1 MNIYENITKLIGKTP
16 LVYLNSI
23 KEKYQLQA
31 NLIAKLESLN
41 PGGSLKDRVALRIL
55 KSALEHKL
63 INQNSTIIE
72 PTSGNTGIA
81 LALVCASLGLKLV
94 IVMPDSMSLERRS
107 LLKAYGAKLVLTQG
121 ALGMVGAI
129 DKAKELLANTEN
141 AFMPSQFD
149 NLQNVNSHYLT
160 TAKEL
165 YQDTDGKID
174 VFLAGVGTGGTIS
187 GVGKFLKER
196 NQNIEVIAIEPTGA
210 PILTRGLTGPHKI
223 QGIGAGFIPK
233 ILNQESFDRVI
244 DVTDADA
251 IEATQ
256 KLALYEGILAGIA
269 TGAVLHVAMKLASK
283 KEYAG
288 KNITF
293 LVSDTG
299 ERYLSTQAFFRERQY
314 ENLSRKYHR

>member
-244 DVTDADA
+244 DVTDAGA

-299 ERYLSTQAFFRERQY
+299 ERYLSTQAF
-314 ENLSRKYHR
+314 L

>member
-210 PILTRGLTGPHKI
+210 PILTPGLTGPHKI

-299 ERYLSTQAFFRERQY
+299 ERYLSTQAF
-314 ENLSRKYHR
+314 L

>member
-41 PGGSLKDRVALRIL
+41 PGGSLKDRVALRFL

-94 IVMPDSMSLERRS
+94 TVMPDSMSLERRS

-299 ERYLSTQAFFRERQY
+299 ERYLSTQAF
-314 ENLSRKYHR
+314 L

>member
-107 LLKAYGAKLVLTQG
+107 LLKAYGAKPVLTQG

-299 ERYLSTQAFFRERQY
+299 ERYLSTQAF
-314 ENLSRKYHR
+314 L

>member
-149 NLQNVNSHYLT
+149 NLQNLNSHYLT

-299 ERYLSTQAFFRERQY
+299 ERYLSTQAF
-314 ENLSRKYHR
+314 L

>member
-299 ERYLSTQAFFRERQY
+299 DRYLSTQAF
-314 ENLSRKYHR
+314 L

>member
-269 TGAVLHVAMKLASK
+269 TGAVLHAAMKLASK

-299 ERYLSTQAFFRERQY
+299 ERYLSTQAF
-314 ENLSRKYHR
+314 L

>member
-41 PGGSLKDRVALRIL
+41 PGGSLKDRVALRII

-63 INQNSTIIE
+63 IDKNTTIIE

-129 DKAKELLANTEN
+129 DKAKELLANSEN

-256 KLALYEGILAGIA
+256 KLAFYEGILAGIA

-299 ERYLSTQAFFRERQY
+299 ERYLSTQAF
-314 ENLSRKYHR
+314 L

>member
-299 ERYLSTQAFFRERQY
+299 ERYLSTQAF
-314 ENLSRKYHR
+314 L

>member
-256 KLALYEGILAGIA
+256 KLALYEGVLAGIA

-299 ERYLSTQAFFRERQY
+299 ERYLSTQAF
-314 ENLSRKYHR
+314 L

>member
-129 DKAKELLANTEN
+129 DKAKELLSKTEN

-299 ERYLSTQAFFRERQY
+299 DRYLSTQAF
-314 ENLSRKYHR
+314 L

>member
-107 LLKAYGAKLVLTQG
+107 LLKASGAKLVLTQG

-299 ERYLSTQAFFRERQY
+299 ERYLSTQAF
-314 ENLSRKYHR
+314 L

>member
-63 INQNSTIIE
+63 INQNSIIIE

-299 ERYLSTQAFFRERQY
+299 ERYLSTQAF
-314 ENLSRKYHR
+314 L

>member
-63 INQNSTIIE
+63 IDKNTTIIE

-129 DKAKELLANTEN
+129 DKAKELLANSEN

-210 PILTRGLTGPHKI
+210 PVLTRGLTGPHKI

-283 KEYAG
+283 KEYKG

-299 ERYLSTQAFFRERQY
+299 ERYLSTQAF
-314 ENLSRKYHR
+314 L

>member
-283 KEYAG
+283 KEYAA

-299 ERYLSTQAFFRERQY
+299 ERYLSTQAF
-314 ENLSRKYHR
+314 L

>member
-41 PGGSLKDRVALRIL
+41 PGGSLKDRVALRII

-63 INQNSTIIE
+63 IDKNTTIIE

-210 PILTRGLTGPHKI
+210 PVLTRGLTGPHKI

-299 ERYLSTQAFFRERQY
+299 ERYLSTQAF
-314 ENLSRKYHR
+314 L

>member
-63 INQNSTIIE
+63 IKQNSTIIE

-251 IEATQ
+251 IETTQ

-299 ERYLSTQAFFRERQY
+299 ERYLSTQAF
-314 ENLSRKYHR
+314 L

>member
-23 KEKYQLQA
+23 KEKYHLQA

-63 INQNSTIIE
+63 IDKNTTIIE

-299 ERYLSTQAFFRERQY
+299 ERYLSTQAF
-314 ENLSRKYHR
+314 L

>member
-55 KSALEHKL
+55 KSALEHKF

-129 DKAKELLANTEN
+129 DKAKELLANSEN

-299 ERYLSTQAFFRERQY
+299 ERYLSTQAF
-314 ENLSRKYHR
+314 L

>member
-299 ERYLSTQAFFRERQY
+299 ERYLFTQAF
-314 ENLSRKYHR
+314 L

>member
-63 INQNSTIIE
+63 IDKNTTIIE

-129 DKAKELLANTEN
+129 DKAKELLANSEN

-187 GVGKFLKER
+187 GVGKFLKEH

-210 PILTRGLTGPHKI
+210 PVLTRGLTGPHKI

-299 ERYLSTQAFFRERQY
+299 ERYLSTQAF
-314 ENLSRKYHR
+314 L

>member
-251 IEATQ
+251 IETTQ

-299 ERYLSTQAFFRERQY
+299 ERYLSTQAF
-314 ENLSRKYHR
+314 L

>member
-55 KSALEHKL
+55 KSAWEHKL

-299 ERYLSTQAFFRERQY
+299 ERYLSTQAF
-314 ENLSRKYHR
+314 L

>member
-94 IVMPDSMSLERRS
+94 IVMPDSMSLERRA

-223 QGIGAGFIPK
+223 QGIGACFIPK

-299 ERYLSTQAFFRERQY
+299 ERYLSTQAF
-314 ENLSRKYHR
+314 L

>member
-210 PILTRGLTGPHKI
+210 PVLTRGLTGPHKI

-256 KLALYEGILAGIA
+256 KLALYEGVLAGIA

-299 ERYLSTQAFFRERQY
+299 ERYLFTQAF
-314 ENLSRKYHR
+314 L

>member
-63 INQNSTIIE
+63 IDKNTTIIE

-81 LALVCASLGLKLV
+81 LALVCASLALKLV

-129 DKAKELLANTEN
+129 DKAKELLSKTEN

-299 ERYLSTQAFFRERQY
+299 ERYLSTQAF
-314 ENLSRKYHR
+314 L

>member
-41 PGGSLKDRVALRIL
+41 PGGSLKDRVALRII

-63 INQNSTIIE
+63 IDKNTTIIE

-129 DKAKELLANTEN
+129 DKAKELLSKTEN

-210 PILTRGLTGPHKI
+210 PVLTRGLTGPHKI

-299 ERYLSTQAFFRERQY
+299 ERYLSTQAF
-314 ENLSRKYHR
+314 L

>member
-233 ILNQESFDRVI
+233 ILNQDSFDRVI

-299 ERYLSTQAFFRERQY
+299 ERYLSTQAF
-314 ENLSRKYHR
+314 L

>member
-63 INQNSTIIE
+63 INKNSTIIE

-210 PILTRGLTGPHKI
+210 PVLTRGLTGPHKI

-299 ERYLSTQAFFRERQY
+299 ERYLSTQAF
-314 ENLSRKYHR
+314 L

>member
-210 PILTRGLTGPHKI
+210 PVLTRGLTGPHKI

-299 ERYLSTQAFFRERQY
+299 ERYLFTQAF
-314 ENLSRKYHR
+314 L

>member
-283 KEYAG
+283 KEYAC

-299 ERYLSTQAFFRERQY
+299 ERYLSTQAF
-314 ENLSRKYHR
+314 L

>member
-63 INQNSTIIE
+63 IDKNTTIIE

-210 PILTRGLTGPHKI
+210 PVLTSGLTGPHKI

-299 ERYLSTQAFFRERQY
+299 ERYLSTQAF
-314 ENLSRKYHR
+314 L

>member
-1 MNIYENITKLIGKTP
+1 MNIYENITKLIRKTP

-299 ERYLSTQAFFRERQY
+299 ERYLSTQAF
-314 ENLSRKYHR
+314 L

>member
-251 IEATQ
+251 IDATQ

-299 ERYLSTQAFFRERQY
+299 ERYLSTQAF
-314 ENLSRKYHR
+314 L

>member
-129 DKAKELLANTEN
+129 DKAKELLANSEN

-269 TGAVLHVAMKLASK
+269 TGVVLHVAMKLASK

-299 ERYLSTQAFFRERQY
+299 ERYLSTQAF
-314 ENLSRKYHR
+314 L

>member
-16 LVYLNSI
+16 LVYLNSS

-269 TGAVLHVAMKLASK
+269 TGSVLHVAMKLASK

-299 ERYLSTQAFFRERQY
+299 ERYLSTQAF
-314 ENLSRKYHR
+314 L

>member
-141 AFMPSQFD
+141 AYMPSQFD

-299 ERYLSTQAFFRERQY
+299 ERYLSTQAF
-314 ENLSRKYHR
+314 L

>member
-63 INQNSTIIE
+63 IYKNTTIIE

-129 DKAKELLANTEN
+129 DKAKELLSKTEN

-210 PILTRGLTGPHKI
+210 PVLTRGLTGPHKI

-299 ERYLSTQAFFRERQY
+299 ERYLSTQAF
-314 ENLSRKYHR
+314 L

>member
-129 DKAKELLANTEN
+129 DKAKELLSKTEN

-299 ERYLSTQAFFRERQY
+299 ERYLSTQAV
-314 ENLSRKYHR
+314 L